1 MAVQSAVGEAL
12 GLLRQNQKG
21 ETIEIRGTDCIL
33 GMSLDI
39 VFVLDVT
46 SSMDPILERCKELIL
61 SFDKYILN
69 NIANST
75 GRYCR
80 QIRARII
87 TYRDFYVEENKYALD
102 ASDFILLAE
111 NDKLYEEGQL
121 ELERRLNNIT
131 ACGGG
136 DEPES
141 GLEALAMAMK
151 SDWNFDGDKQRH
163 IIVLFTDAPAHKLE
177 LIKECNRS
185 YPNGPKGYPI
195 GMLPESLQ
203 ELIEAYNSDGRYGFS
218 MDDDRTTRRL
228 VLFAPEVYPWETL
241 ALKAEKKYVTFI
253 KRGNGGKD
261 IKTGTVAD
269 VLLRSFK

>member
-1 MAVQSAVGEAL
+1 MATQSKIGEAL
-12 GLLRQNQKG
+12 ELLKQSQKG
-21 ETIEIRGTDCIL
+21 ETIEIKGTDFKL

-61 SFDKYILN
+61 SFDKYILD
-69 NIANST
+69 NISNST

-87 TYRDFYVEENKYALD
+87 TYRDFYVEENEYALD
-102 ASDFILLAE
+102 ASDFIVLAE
-111 NDKLYEEGQL
+111 NDRLYEEGQH
-121 ELERRLNNIT
+121 ELKRRLDRIK

-163 IIVLFTDAPAHKLE
+163 IIVLFTDAPAHELE
-177 LIKECNRS
+177 LIEECNG
-185 YPNGPKGYPI
+185 YYPKGYPV
-195 GMLPESLQ
+195 GMLPESLE

-228 VLFAPEVYPWETL
+228 VLFAPEVYPWKTL
-241 ALKAEKKYVTFI
+241 SDTAEQKYVTFI
-253 KRGNGGKD
+253 KRGKGGSD
-261 IKTGTVAD
+261 IETGTVAD